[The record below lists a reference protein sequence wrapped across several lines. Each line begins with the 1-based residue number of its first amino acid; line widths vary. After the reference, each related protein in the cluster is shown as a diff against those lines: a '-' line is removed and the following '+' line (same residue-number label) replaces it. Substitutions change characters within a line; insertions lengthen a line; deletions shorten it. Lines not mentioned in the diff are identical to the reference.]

1 MYVQVSALEEVQG
14 EVKEWERKER
24 RAKEEGD
31 AMRLEAQRHKDS
43 AAASEAK
50 IRWVGH
56 GRQRGGDTEHVS
68 VAGRVMENGD
78 GRMTYRVCLLCV

>member
-1 MYVQVSALEEVQG
+1 MSALEEVQG

-31 AMRLEAQRHKDS
+31 ALRLEAQRHKDS

-56 GRQRGGDTEHVS
+56 GRRSGGDTEHVS
-68 VAGRVMENGD
+68 VMENGD